1 MHDMDYKTLASS
13 SCDELVVQKSRFIGY
28 AAPVQSQEDA
38 LDYIKLIKE
47 KHRDARHHCYAYII
61 GQNAGIMRYQDDGE
75 PSGTAGQPIM
85 EVLKQR
91 ELVNCCCVVVRY
103 FGGVLLGTGGLTRA
117 YSKGC
122 AIAVE
127 AAGIALMEK
136 SARLT
141 LSVPYSL
148 WDRIQHRL
156 AGLPQQTEDTSYSDR
171 VSARLIV
178 RIKDKEGIEKAIAEC
193 SDGRAELICDEMP
206 FYYAWPSA

>member
-1 MHDMDYKTLASS
+1 MICGEYKTLASS
-13 SCDELVVQKSRFIGY
+13 SCDELTVQKSRFIGY
-28 AAPVQSQEDA
+28 AAPVSSQEEA
-38 LDYIKLIKE
+38 LDYIKQVKD
-47 KHRDARHHCYAYII
+47 KHRDASHHCYAYII

-91 ELVNCCCVVVRY
+91 ELVDCCCVVVRY
-103 FGGVLLGTGGLTRA
+103 FGGVLLGTGGLARA

-127 AAGIALMEK
+127 AAGLALMEQ
-136 SARLT
+136 SARLI

-148 WDRIQHRL
+148 WDKIQHRL
-156 AGLPQQTEDTSYSDR
+156 AGLPQCTEDTRYSDR
-171 VSARLIV
+171 VTARLIV
-178 RIKDKEGIEKAIAEC
+178 RLKDKEAVEKAIAEC
-193 SDGRAELICDEMP
+193 SDGRADLICGEDT

>member
-13 SCDELVVQKSRFIGY
+13 SCDELAVQKSRFIGY

-61 GQNAGIMRYQDDGE
+61 GQNAGIIRYQDDGE

-127 AAGIALMEK
+127 AAGIALMEQ
-136 SARLT
+136 STRLT

-178 RIKDKEGIEKAIAEC
+178 RIKDKEDIEKAIAKC